1 LPVILI
7 NEIIIRKVK
16 NLSNILLT
24 ERQSINKLVDSSKF
38 LFDILLKKILEI
50 WNSWIFLHDFPDLR
64 AQQSK
69 YETGVFRIDIKLSK
83 LRTASLLVRS
93 SINLRPL
100 FPAKHGM
107 NPWDTSNWRA
117 TVNCTLLERGGGVD
131 VAFYLFTS
139 ENDLLF
145 ARDVL
150 LCKLQSNKM
159 FFS

>member
-1 LPVILI
+1 M
-7 NEIIIRKVK
+7 
-16 NLSNILLT
+16 
-24 ERQSINKLVDSSKF
+24 NKLVDSSKF
-38 LFDILLKKILEI
+38 LFDILFKKILESKFV
-50 WNSWIFLHDFPDLR
+50 NFSSRFPICVHSNQNAKR
-64 AQQSK
+64 
-69 YETGVFRIDIKLSK
+69 GVLRIDIKLSK

-117 TVNCTLLERGGGVD
+117 TVNRTLLERGDGGVD